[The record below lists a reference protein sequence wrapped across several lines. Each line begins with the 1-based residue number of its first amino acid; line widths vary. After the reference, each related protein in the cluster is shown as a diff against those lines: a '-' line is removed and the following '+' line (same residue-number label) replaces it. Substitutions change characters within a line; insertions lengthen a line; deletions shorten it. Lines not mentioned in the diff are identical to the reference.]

1 MPCHKIKDSFYTLGT
16 QESAHS
22 LILGQLHVGVT
33 ALEVIDIGN
42 PQRTQEEQS
51 SI

>member
-1 MPCHKIKDSFYTLGT
+1 MLCHKIKHIFYTLGT

-22 LILGQLHVGVT
+22 LILGQLHAGVT
-33 ALEVIDIGN
+33 ALEVIDVGN
-42 PQRTQEEQS
+42 LQRTQGEQS